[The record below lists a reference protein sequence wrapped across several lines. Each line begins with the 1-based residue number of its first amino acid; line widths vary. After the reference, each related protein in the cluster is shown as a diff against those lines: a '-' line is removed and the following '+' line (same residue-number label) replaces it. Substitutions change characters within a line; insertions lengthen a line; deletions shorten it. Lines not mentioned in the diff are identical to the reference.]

1 MDELQELAR
10 SYADRRTAVAV
21 LSTANGKGQ
30 TEACLLAAPRF
41 TPDGSLAGGEEE
53 GTCGAAFRN
62 LRTNPAASLLI
73 VDPIADPR
81 SRDGV
86 RLHLEFLGA
95 ESDGEELQRLDQWL
109 QGFAPGR
116 RIVRRLLFKV
126 LAVERYR
133 QAFPA
138 PAHFI

>member
-1 MDELQELAR
+1 MDELHELAR
-10 SYADRRTAVAV
+10 TYADRRTAVAV
-21 LSTANGKGQ
+21 LATANAKGHP
-30 TEACLLAAPRF
+30 ESCLLAAPRF
-41 TPDGSLAGGEEE
+41 TAEGELAGGEED
-53 GTCGAAFRN
+53 GTCGNTFRN
-62 LRTNPAASLLI
+62 LRQNPLASVML

-86 RLHLEFLGA
+86 RIHVEFLGA

-126 LAVERYR
+126 LSVERYR
-133 QAFPA
+133 PPVGVAVRQP
-138 PAHFI
+138 